1 MLLSDLGTS
10 NAPPLPLL
18 RWERA
23 ALSVW
28 RWIKDMGWGTWGL
41 QSLLPGEGG
50 CGEELLRL
58 LGVW

>member
-10 NAPPLPLL
+10 KGPPLPFL

-28 RWIKDMGWGTWGL
+28 RQIKDMGWVTWGL
-41 QSLLPGEGG
+41 QSLLPEEGG

>member
-10 NAPPLPLL
+10 KTPPLPLL
-18 RWERA
+18 RWARA

-28 RWIKDMGWGTWGL
+28 RWIKDMGWVTRGL
-41 QSLLPGEGG
+41 QPLLTGKGG